1 MLHFFRLRVRLLL
14 LLLSA
19 PVARLYAAPALP
31 AVFTDHLVLQR
42 DAAVPIW
49 GTATPGAE
57 ITVEFAGQRKTATAN
72 KEGRWRLQLDPLKAS
87 AEGRVLKVTEGGVAL
102 ERGDVLVGE
111 VWLCSGQSNMGMPV
125 QESANAA
132 AEIAAAEHPRLRLFT
147 VARHPSLDPLEEVAG
162 QWAPCTPETVAGFSA
177 TAYYFGRRLQ
187 AELGVPIGL
196 IHSSFGGSPAE
207 AWTRLEVLQSIPT
220 LGARAETERA
230 QMAAQP
236 EAARRFPL
244 RRRAWE
250 EKYGVTP
257 PPPSVA
263 AKGWAEPALDTIDW
277 KKVTLPAQW
286 GQLGYPTGGVFWVRK
301 EIELPESAAGK
312 TFVLKLLWMIE
323 QYDTAYWNGV
333 ELGHTGDEPPDFY
346 MWQRD
351 YPVLGPLVKAG
362 RNVIAIRIVSASAQ
376 SGLWQWGRQLEVP
389 VPDPQAVNDEWLLK
403 QESAFAPGTAEALA
417 ARPKPNNIPFREV
430 SSSLYNGMIA
440 PLAGYG
446 MRGAIWY
453 QGKNNGGR
461 PEEYRELLT
470 RMIQDWRA
478 QWGQGDFPFIIQ
490 QLVNNGRAAKG
501 REPACKGGVSPRSA
515 EAGRGHGAGLRPC
528 HGHRTRRLAHHS
540 PEEQARSRRTPRA
553 RRPGK
558 GLRPK
563 NRVQRPAFRSRSDR
577 RFRHPREVHARRWFE
592 RPGPRSAA
600 FCNCRGE
607 QAVRLGRGESRR
619 QHGGRFQPGGHQT
632 GRRPLRLGREPGRC
646 QSL

>member
-230 QMAAQP
+230 EMAAQP
-236 EAARRFPL
+236 EAARRFPSGAARGKRSMAL
-244 RRRAWE
+244 PRRRRA
-250 EKYGVTP
+250 
-257 PPPSVA
+257 
-263 AKGWAEPALDTIDW
+263 LR
-277 KKVTLPAQW
+277 L
-286 GQLGYPTGGVFWVRK
+286 
-301 EIELPESAAGK
+301 
-312 TFVLKLLWMIE
+312 
-323 QYDTAYWNGV
+323 
-333 ELGHTGDEPPDFY
+333 
-346 MWQRD
+346 
-351 YPVLGPLVKAG
+351 KAG
-362 RNVIAIRIVSASAQ
+362 LNRRSIRS
-376 SGLWQWGRQLEVP
+376 
-389 VPDPQAVNDEWLLK
+389 
-403 QESAFAPGTAEALA
+403 
-417 ARPKPNNIPFREV
+417 
-430 SSSLYNGMIA
+430 
-440 PLAGYG
+440 
-446 MRGAIWY
+446 
-453 QGKNNGGR
+453 
-461 PEEYRELLT
+461 
-470 RMIQDWRA
+470 
-478 QWGQGDFPFIIQ
+478 
-490 QLVNNGRAAKG
+490 
-501 REPACKGGVSPRSA
+501 
-515 EAGRGHGAGLRPC
+515 
-528 HGHRTRRLAHHS
+528 
-540 PEEQARSRRTPRA
+540 
-553 RRPGK
+553 
-558 GLRPK
+558 
-563 NRVQRPAFRSRSDR
+563 
-577 RFRHPREVHARRWFE
+577 
-592 RPGPRSAA
+592 
-600 FCNCRGE
+600 
-607 QAVRLGRGESRR
+607 
-619 QHGGRFQPGGHQT
+619 T
-632 GRRPLRLGREPGRC
+632 GRR
-646 QSL
+646 